1 MNTAIL
7 QYLKSHGE
15 QLDTDIAKALRI
27 PKNVVLTQISELST
41 AGEVI
46 CCRVTRFSGE
56 KKIEGISCRLS
67 AYVPP
72 KATGPKPG
80 SKRGGNTNNNNNTN
94 TEAYAA

>member
-1 MNTAIL
+1 MNTSIL
-7 QYLKSHGE
+7 QFLKTHGE
-15 QLDTDIAKALRI
+15 QLDTDIAKALRM
-27 PKNVVLTQISELST
+27 PKNTVLSHIAELSL

-80 SKRGGNTNNNNNTN
+80 SKRGGNNNNNTN
-94 TEAYAA
+94 TNTEATYA